1 VLDGKLVV
9 FLSCTGA
16 SDADERLARPIRDR
30 LNAAGYHAVIVG
42 DEASLIGDFSP
53 EEKVNGYLEVSDAFF
68 ALASLDPRQGP
79 SSTAANIVDEIGRGR
94 VMPSLKDVVSVMKQP
109 GVTLPSNI
117 NPVYESLDL
126 DDPDGAYKL
135 IIRQLETWKVVPANV
150 VPVEVPDPDP
160 VATADAVVRGPL
172 RVADAQE
179 LLKKADDLAADE
191 PATALALYLD
201 VQAKLRAAKFPGHA
215 AEFDTTVAALYI
227 RTGDEGAAI
236 RLLFDALW
244 AAERAGD
251 SRGTARVVHILRGL
265 AGFSEIGPTRR
276 EAALTPALGA
286 AYELADFVDDRQHE
300 PTRTQFELPADAI
313 ALADV
318 DDRARTV
325 LVAAEHALANDDLA
339 WITSNQ
345 EQIES
350 AAAEIEGAIDD
361 VAVRLR
367 LTVAD
372 ATGEWAALIRTART
386 VMRTDLRAL
395 TLARHARY
403 QALRSEFKKA
413 DDAWTE
419 AIGDACL
426 AQRHKDA
433 ADWLYS
439 QRFIANR
446 YRGILEDQWHP
457 VARALSDMPTQPRL
471 VTTADDCRER
481 ALAALHYE
489 KARVAAINLRR
500 YLLDAV
506 RSGSLN
512 DEVDA
517 RRLLGQTY
525 CDTQNLVDAAYYS
538 IQGGDYETAPVAAA
552 AFGDAYQ
559 DVTEFMKGPL
569 SWVVASALQFATEQA
584 DLIPDDE
591 VESVVELAI
600 AAINDA
606 MTGTRVES
614 PILSP
619 QMYLSAY
626 GLLAALAAR
635 LSATQARAVLDMLA
649 GAVVVKEHH
658 YRPTDGSHVEIA
670 AGIVRTHDG
679 ELHTMALDQLMG
691 LYARGA
697 HPFRAAARDT
707 IIANID
713 QVADRLQEIA
723 DIGHREAAA
732 LIGYSD
738 PDHVSPEAA
747 EAAARRL
754 RTPTQNGPG
763 SFSVGTGAVN
773 DSLLAAVLPVDERI
787 ACIEMLM
794 SNAASPWEGS
804 SNRDT
809 YLVAASNLIE
819 DLDEQHRRQFFD
831 AALDFVANPP
841 PSEVDAFHASMR
853 NPLGGMRI
861 NDGSDSR
868 PAAAFLAAK
877 LADSPDEM
885 QRARDAALR
894 LIGVGTDE
902 DYRVTTALQIV
913 QAELGDSAALL
924 AQGGWTLRSLAAI
937 LWAQST
943 DLPEELGMTLSRDR
957 DVRVRRTLATEL
969 RDKDN
974 ERSAN
979 VRAVLQADPRWSVRS
994 ILRSS
999 GTQGE

>member
-30 LNAAGYHAVIVG
+30 LKAAGYHAVIVG
-42 DEASLIGDFSP
+42 DEASLRGDFSP

-68 ALASLDPRQGP
+68 ALATLDPRQGP

-94 VMPSLKDVVSVMKQP
+94 VLPSLKDVVSVMKQP
-109 GVTLPSNI
+109 GVVLPSNI

-126 DDPDGAYKL
+126 SDPDAAYEL
-135 IIRQLETWKVVPANV
+135 IIRQLKTWKVVPANV
-150 VPVEVPDPDP
+150 VAPVEVPGHDA

-172 RVADAQE
+172 RIADAQG
-179 LLKKADDLAADE
+179 LLTRANDLVADE
-191 PATALALYLD
+191 PAAALALYLD
-201 VQAKLRAAKFPGHA
+201 VQTKLKAAGFPGHA
-215 AEFDTTVAALYI
+215 AEFDDTVAALYI

-251 SRGTARVVHILRGL
+251 SRGTARVVRILREL
-265 AGFSEIGPTRR
+265 AGFSEIGPTRME
-276 EAALTPALGA
+276 EARTPALGA
-286 AYELADFVDDRQHE
+286 AHELAAFVDDRQHE
-300 PTRTQFELPADAI
+300 PTPTEIELPADAI
-313 ALADV
+313 ALSDA

-339 WITSNQ
+339 WIISHQ
-345 EQIES
+345 RQIES
-350 AAAEIEGAIDD
+350 SAAEIEGTNAD
-361 VAVRLR
+361 VGVRLR

-372 ATGEWAALIRTART
+372 ATGEWAPLIHTART
-386 VMRTDLRAL
+386 VMVRTDLKAL

-403 QALRSEFKKA
+403 QALQSKFTEA
-413 DDAWTE
+413 DDVWTE

-446 YRGILEDQWHP
+446 YRGIVEDQWHP
-457 VARALSDMPTQPRL
+457 VARALSDLPTQPRL

-489 KARVAAINLRR
+489 KPRVAAINLRR
-500 YLLDAV
+500 QLLDAI

-525 CDTQNLVDAAYYS
+525 GDTENLDFAAYYS
-538 IQGGDYETAPVAAA
+538 IQGGDYETARIVAA
-552 AFGDAYQ
+552 AFGDAYH
-559 DVTEFMKGPL
+559 DVTEFMRGPL

-584 DLIPDDE
+584 DLIPDDD
-591 VESVVELAI
+591 VESVVELAV

-606 MTGTRVES
+606 MSGTRVES

-619 QMYLSAY
+619 QMYLSGY
-626 GLLAALAAR
+626 GLLAALAVR
-635 LSATQARAVLDMLA
+635 LSATHARAVLDMLA
-649 GAVVVKEHH
+649 DAVEVKEHH
-658 YRPTDGSHVEIA
+658 YRPTDGSHVEIS
-670 AGIVRTHDG
+670 AGIARTHDG
-679 ELHTMALDQLMG
+679 ELHTIALDQLVG
-691 LYARGA
+691 LYARRA
-697 HPFRAAARDT
+697 HPFRNAARDT
-707 IIANID
+707 LMANLD
-713 QVADRLQEIA
+713 EVHDRLESMA
-723 DIGHREAAA
+723 DSGHREAAA
-732 LIGYSD
+732 LIAYSD
-738 PDHVSPEAA
+738 PDQVSPEAA

-754 RTPTQNGPG
+754 RTPTTNAPG
-763 SFSVGTGAVN
+763 SFGVGTGAVN
-773 DSLLAAVLPVDERI
+773 DSLLAAVLPVDVRI

-794 SNAASPWEGS
+794 SNARSPWEGS
-804 SNRDT
+804 SNRDS
-809 YLVAASNLIE
+809 YLVAASNLID

-831 AALDFVANPP
+831 AAIDFAANPP
-841 PSEVDAFHASMR
+841 LSEVDAFHASMR
-853 NPLGGMRI
+853 NPLGSMRT
-861 NDGSDSR
+861 NDSSDSR
-868 PAAAFLAAK
+868 PAAAFLAAR
-877 LADSPDEM
+877 LANSPEEKRM
-885 QRARDAALR
+885 VRDAALR

-902 DYRVTTALQIV
+902 DYRVTMALQV
-913 QAELGDSAALL
+913 VRSELGDSVALL

-943 DLPEELGMTLSRDR
+943 DLPEQLGMTLSRDH

-969 RDKDN
+969 RDTDD

-979 VRAVLQADPRWSVRS
+979 VRAALKSDPRWSVRS
-994 ILRSS
+994 IL
-999 GTQGE
+999 